1 MNNPQTNNSLQPATL
16 YLLALSDQLPT
27 EEALGWLSASEREQ
41 ATSFSR
47 EASRNRYLQV
57 RAMVRYCLAQH
68 AHCTPQQLVIERS
81 EAGKPKLVAPCP
93 LFFSISHSGNQLA
106 IAITTAGEIGIDLEK
121 VAARRPCTA
130 IAERYFH
137 PHETAALQQLPAAE
151 QTPLFF
157 NLWTL
162 KEAFFKAIG
171 TGISTG
177 LDKAQF
183 SLTGESIIARLD
195 PSLHETETHWQFQQW
210 SSNDG
215 YKMALALRHPE
226 PTPLKSPVELQWLQL
241 PAVTGQQTLAASFTE
256 SAAT

>member
-1 MNNPQTNNSLQPATL
+1 MNNPHINNGLQAVNL

-57 RAMVRYCLAQH
+57 RAAVRYCLAQH
-68 AHCTPQQLVIERS
+68 ARCTPQQLVIERS
-81 EAGKPKLVAPCP
+81 ETGKPKLVAPCP
-93 LFFSISHSGNQLA
+93 LFFSISHSDNQLA

-121 VAARRPCTA
+121 VATRRPCTA

-137 PHETAALQQLPAAE
+137 PRETAAQQQLSKAE
-151 QTPLFF
+151 QTPFFF

-183 SLTGESIIARLD
+183 SLTGESILARLH
-195 PSLHETETHWQFQQW
+195 PSLQETETHWQFQQW
-210 SSNDG
+210 SSDAG
-215 YKMALALRHPE
+215 YKMALALRHSKPIE
-226 PTPLKSPVELQWLQL
+226 VKSPIELQWLQL
-241 PAVTGQQTLAASFTE
+241 PAVTGQQTRAACFTE

>member
-1 MNNPQTNNSLQPATL
+1 MNNPQTNNSLQTVTL
-16 YLLALSDQLPT
+16 YLLALSEQLPA
-27 EEALGWLSASEREQ
+27 EKALGWLSASEQHQ
-41 ATSFSR
+41 AESFSR

-57 RAMVRYCLAQH
+57 RAAVRYCLAQH
-68 AHCTPQQLVIERS
+68 ARCTPQQLIIERS
-81 EAGKPKLVAPCP
+81 ETGKPKLVAPCP
-93 LFFSISHSGNQLA
+93 LFFSISHSDNQLA
-106 IAITTAGEIGIDLEK
+106 IAITTMGEIGIDLEK

-137 PHETAALQQLPAAE
+137 PHETAVLQQLPAAE
-151 QTPLFF
+151 QPPFFF

-183 SLTGESIIARLD
+183 SLAGKSIIARLD

-210 SSNDG
+210 SSDAG
-215 YKMALALRHPE
+215 YKMALALHHPE
-226 PTPLKSPVELQWLQL
+226 PIQTKSSVALQWLHL
-241 PAVTGQQTLAASFTE
+241 PLVTGQQTAAAGFTE